1 MKKITLIQFIL
12 SSRQITFK
20 HIAQYFSE
28 NKIFLFFS
36 TLLSLIILISITS
49 FNNNKLI
56 NASVFYKS
64 SFNIDILQPKFRE
77 VLKNENRL
85 INFSNR
91 YRENLLSD
99 FLDIF
104 FKDGEY
110 KFVKEKDKNSKSTF
124 FLVMK
129 DNSKNIFI
137 NNKKKIA
144 FNIEEK
150 IKNDFET
157 AIKLNT
163 SRYDYSS
170 DINVDQLRK
179 AFIIKRVEVNYVP
192 IGIHYNFFTN
202 FLLSLFFAILLMS
215 VFRKK

>member
-1 MKKITLIQFIL
+1 MKKITLLQFIF

-20 HIAQYFSE
+20 YIAQYFSE
-28 NKIFLFFS
+28 NKIFFFFS

-77 VLKNENRL
+77 VLKNEDGL
-85 INFSNR
+85 IKFSNR
-91 YRENLLSD
+91 YRKNILSD
-99 FLDIF
+99 FLNIF
-104 FKDGEY
+104 FKEDKYE
-110 KFVKEKDKNSKSTF
+110 FVKKNNKNSDSTF
-124 FLVMK
+124 FLVMQY
-129 DNSKNIFI
+129 NSKNIFN

-157 AIKLNT
+157 AIKFNI

-170 DINVDQLRK
+170 DINVDQLKK
-179 AFIIKRVEVNYVP
+179 AFSVKRVEVNYAP
-192 IGIHYNFFTN
+192 IGIHINFFTN

>member
-20 HIAQYFSE
+20 DIAQYFIV

-49 FNNNKLI
+49 FNNNKI
-56 NASVFYKS
+56 ITASALYES

-77 VLKNENRL
+77 VLKNEDRL
-85 INFSNR
+85 ISFSIR
-91 YRENLLSD
+91 YREHILSD

-104 FKDGEY
+104 FKEEEY
-110 KFVKEKDKNSKSTF
+110 LFMEENDKNSKSTF
-124 FLVMK
+124 LFVMK
-129 DNSKNIFI
+129 DNSKNIFN
-137 NNKKKIA
+137 NNKKKKLLIL
-144 FNIEEK
+144 EKK

-179 AFIIKRVEVNYVP
+179 AFSVKRVKVNYVP
-192 IGIHYNFFTN
+192 IGIHNNFFTN

>member
-170 DINVDQLRK
+170 DINIDQLRK
-179 AFIIKRVEVNYVP
+179 AFSVKRVEVNYVP
-192 IGIHYNFFTN
+192 IGLHNNFFTN